1 MEMTTHSSRC
11 GTHRPDRS
19 ANLKVP
25 SHSETGTNMAVG
37 TKLQIPVSYRYISVP
52 TPPPIQSASDYA
64 LHIHVHVTCRL
75 CPRDKVRPHQ
85 VTAAFFPYKTEL
97 AALTSGELKPTT
109 YCLLLDAQPTE
120 LPHTCACTHT

>member
-37 TKLQIPVSYRYISVP
+37 TKLQIPVSYITVP
-52 TPPPIQSASDYA
+52 TPPPIQHPTMYYIHMYT
-64 LHIHVHVTCRL
+64 LHVGS
-75 CPRDKVRPHQ
+75 VRE
-85 VTAAFFPYKTEL
+85 TR
-97 AALTSGELKPTT
+97 
-109 YCLLLDAQPTE
+109 
-120 LPHTCACTHT
+120 